1 MKIHLFIFLLIC
13 LSSHVF
19 AGMQDNAG
27 HYEHEVRIQT
37 RSADVVLAGTLLIPS
52 ENHNGSV
59 VLMITGSGDHTRNQV
74 ISGKPMFRVIANGLA
89 NAGIA
94 SLRLDDRG
102 TASSTGPN
110 TRESTTADRVEDMVA
125 AMEWLMDGDIVDFN
139 SIGVLGHS
147 EGALIA
153 IKMAANHK
161 KPDFAILLAAP
172 SVAGGEV
179 WVSQQLEGLIAGGYD
194 EETIDKGEKY
204 LREAV
209 RLSAS
214 GAGAEEMTENTE
226 RMFQLIGIDTGTE
239 EGRANVMGFI
249 EHMSMPWMRYFLGD
263 DPAEDLQGL
272 TMPVF
277 AVYGS
282 HDRQTTPVL
291 NAPSLLDG
299 LLKAGNTDFTIRLMP
314 DQDHFFLRKP
324 GQPVGVHAFQ
334 EMVLSRELIDEIT
347 AWIDNRQQTK

>member
-1 MKIHLFIFLLIC
+1 MKTPLAILLLFF

-19 AGMQDNAG
+19 AGLYDNSG
-27 HYEHEVRIQT
+27 YHEHEVSIQT
-37 RSADVVLAGTLLIPS
+37 EDPDVVLAGTLTIPS

-59 VLMITGSGDHTRNQV
+59 VLMITGSGDHSRNQV
-74 ISGKPMFRVIANGLA
+74 ISGKPMFKVIAGGLA
-89 NAGIA
+89 DSGIA

-102 TASSTGPN
+102 TASSTGPS
-110 TRESTTADRVEDMVA
+110 TRESTTADRVDDMVA
-125 AMEWLMDGDIVDFN
+125 AMEWLLDCDIEEFN
-139 SIGVLGHS
+139 SVGVLGHS

-153 IKMAANHK
+153 IKMTAHHI

-172 SVAGGEV
+172 SLAGSEV
-179 WVSQQLEGLIAGGYD
+179 WVSQQLEGLKTGEYD
-194 EETIDKGEKY
+194 EDTVEMGEKY

-226 RMFQLIGIDTGTE
+226 RMFQLIGVDTGTD
-239 EGRANVMGFI
+239 EGRANVEGFI

-263 DPAEDLQGL
+263 DPAEDLKEFSI
-272 TMPVF
+272 PVF

-282 HDRQTTPVL
+282 HDRQTTPGL

-324 GQPVGVHAFQ
+324 GQPVGVHVFQ

-347 AWIDNRQQTK
+347 AWINRQLAK